1 MSTLRNSP
9 YDSPIPR
16 GTTPPEATDPGE
28 RLKQLRIELTQ
39 QQSRRD
45 HIARQLDELQTDI
58 TDLEQTVGEVATTLS
73 DYANEIK
80 NMHTELHGLHYF
92 YDQKT
97 KMVAAAIGDKKDP
110 IDDAIQSFDQE
121 TERLKDHLEGLARAR
136 DEARAESVRA
146 DAIQADK
153 QTAYDGYKNYKQDTH
168 AKLQD
173 LETLRTASTQA
184 DEATDIATM
193 YFLILEFKHVLHGT
207 HIVSQ
212 HQLALDLKEKLSQL
226 EAAKEDARQKKA
238 VWNELSTNYD
248 AQNATLVERLKG
260 RRAALLAIVQK
271 LYPVES
277 VPAK

>member
-1 MSTLRNSP
+1 MSTPRNP
-9 YDSPIPR
+9 YDPPAHK
-16 GTTPPEATDPGE
+16 GPTPPEATDPNE
-28 RLKQLRIELTQ
+28 RLKQLKIELVQ

-58 TDLEQTVGEVATTLS
+58 TDLEQTVGEVTTTLS
-73 DYANEIK
+73 DYAKEIK

-110 IDDAIQSFDQE
+110 IDDAIQLFDQE
-121 TERLKDHLEGLARAR
+121 TERMTDQLEGVARAR
-136 DEARAESVRA
+136 DEAQSESAKA

-153 QTAYDGYKNYKQDTH
+153 QAAYDGYKNYKQDTN

-173 LETLRTASTQA
+173 LEALRTTITQA
-184 DEATDIATM
+184 DDATDIATM
-193 YFLILEFKHVLHGT
+193 YFLILEFKSVLQIT

-212 HQLALDLKEKLSQL
+212 HQLAQDLKEKLSQL
-226 EAAKEDARQKKA
+226 EAAKEAAREKKSA
-238 VWNELSTNYD
+238 WNELSTNYD

-260 RRAALLAIVQK
+260 RRANLLAVVQA